1 MILSRGLSF
10 SLLPPV
16 RGRFEKQLLTRR
28 AIEPR
33 LAEKRNRDL
42 SKGLLDCDVAFGAYD
57 ELVKKHSGLF
67 IQLVQALNSGL
78 VPNKHLQAA
87 TLTD

>member
-1 MILSRGLSF
+1 MIVSQGLSF
-10 SLLPPV
+10 SLLLPV
-16 RGRFEKQLLTRR
+16 GGCLEEQLLTRR
-28 AIEPR
+28 AMEPR
-33 LAEKRNRDL
+33 LAEKGNRNF
-42 SKGLLDCDVAFGAYD
+42 SKGLLDCDVAFSAYD

-78 VPNKHLQAA
+78 VPNKRLQAA